1 MSRSPIL
8 RSASFM
14 AACLLSLSGCSAVK
28 AVLAGTP
35 SPSPSHA
42 HQSAADQE
50 GDEEPTEGLE
60 ANTPVDPLEYGN
72 CTSSDIRDHDDGLTD
87 NDEEDDRTQAEAR
100 VTRTTPASDR
110 VDVTGDDLST
120 DRVVKVP
127 SGARDVIITATSLVA
142 VIKGEIESLT
152 IHGFDN
158 AVWTDAVNKIT
169 FGSGDGD
176 NLNYVFW
183 RSRPPQSKVDP
194 RGLNVVGKDAHAP
207 VVRSCTPSHDV
218 SLKDTSGLRHQQSSR

>member
-1 MSRSPIL
+1 MRSSVSRSPIL

-50 GDEEPTEGLE
+50 GDEEPTEGLD

-72 CTSSDIRDHDDGLTD
+72 CTSSDIRDYDDELTD
-87 NDEEDDRTQAEAR
+87 NDEEDNRAQAEAQITK
-100 VTRTTPASDR
+100 VVPGSDQ
-110 VDVTGDDLST
+110 VDVTADALSA
-120 DRVVKVP
+120 DRVVKV
-127 SGARDVIITATSLVA
+127 SAGARDVTITATNLV
-142 VIKGEIESLT
+142 VIIEGEIESLT
-152 IHGFDN
+152 VQGFDN
-158 AVWTDAVNKIT
+158 TIWIDAAHKVT
-169 FGSGDGD
+169 FGSNDGD

-183 RSRPPQSKVDP
+183 RSGPPQSKVDP
-194 RGLNVVGKDAHAP
+194 QGLNVIGKDVHAP
-207 VVRSCTPSHDV
+207 VIRSCSAL
-218 SLKDTSGLRHQQSSR
+218 S

>member
-42 HQSAADQE
+42 HQSADQE

-72 CTSSDIRDHDDGLTD
+72 CTSSDI
-87 NDEEDDRTQAEAR
+87 
-100 VTRTTPASDR
+100 
-110 VDVTGDDLST
+110 
-120 DRVVKVP
+120 
-127 SGARDVIITATSLVA
+127 
-142 VIKGEIESLT
+142 
-152 IHGFDN
+152 HG
-158 AVWTDAVNKIT
+158 
-169 FGSGDGD
+169 
-176 NLNYVFW
+176 
-183 RSRPPQSKVDP
+183 
-194 RGLNVVGKDAHAP
+194 
-207 VVRSCTPSHDV
+207 
-218 SLKDTSGLRHQQSSR
+218 